1 MLACIK
7 FLFFRSLQLLVL
19 PLFFIGVILW
29 AVMFSQFWKRKNSA
43 LLARLVKLYFGI
55 NLLSIFYIYGWS
67 SYMLFEFHFYR
78 WQISYSAGVD
88 LGHKL
93 LGIESPVELL
103 RKWGTDKTNEKEAHQ
118 RNEWFGCLMRFRNDA
133 MVILSII
140 CLQLPFELAYAH
152 LYEVIGSDIM
162 K

>member
-1 MLACIK
+1 MLPI
-7 FLFFRSLQLLVL
+7 FFVG
-19 PLFFIGVILW
+19 IILW

-43 LLARLVKLYFGI
+43 LLARLVNYILALVFYVYFPFMVGQI
-55 NLLSIFYIYGWS
+55 ICWCPFLS
-67 SYMLFEFHFYR
+67 LFGFHFYR

-93 LGIESPVELL
+93 LGMEWSSLQSPVELL
-103 RKWGTDKTNEKEAHQ
+103 RKWGTDKTNEKEVYQ

-133 MVILSII
+133 IVILSII

-152 LYEVIGSDIM
+152 LYEVIGSDFL